1 MKTPVNSDHLAV
13 LRSVLA
19 DTGRVLTFR
28 QPSDMFREHWPLY
41 ITCGLAITLFA
52 GAGRYWNNPRA
63 ELWQQLG
70 LGSVVYVVI
79 LALVLRLLLVPFK
92 PRACSLRNLLL
103 FLLMTSPP
111 GLVFLIP
118 VESFLTLRDAQFAN
132 AWLLG
137 LVAAWRVA
145 LLIWFLRSI
154 ARLSGLAI
162 VIASLAPLI
171 LIAGTLTL
179 LNLEHVVVDFLNG
192 IRPEQYSPNDVSY
205 SILTLLSF
213 LSIFAAPYLLVGYA
227 WAWFRADR
235 MTMTMQPTRRQR

>member
-1 MKTPVNSDHLAV
+1 MKTPGTPDRFAV
-13 LRSVLA
+13 LRRVLT

-28 QPSDMFREHWPLY
+28 QPSDMFLDYWRTYL
-41 ITCGLAITLFA
+41 ICGLGMTLLV
-52 GAGRYWNNPRA
+52 GMGRYWNNPRA

-70 LGSVVYVVI
+70 LGSVVYVVV

-92 PRACSLRNLLL
+92 PRACTLRNLLL
-103 FLLMTSPP
+103 FLLLTAPP

-118 VESFLTLRDAQFAN
+118 VESFLSLRDAQFAN

-137 LVAAWRVA
+137 LVAVWRVA

-162 VIASLAPLI
+162 VMASLAPLI

-179 LNLEHVVVDFLNG
+179 LNLEHVVVDFLSG
-192 IRPEQYSPNDVSY
+192 IRPEQTSPNDLSY
-205 SILTLLSF
+205 SVLSLLSF
-213 LSIFAAPYLLVGYA
+213 ISIFAAPYLLAGYA
-227 WAWFRADR
+227 WAWYRADR
-235 MTMTMQPTRRQR
+235 MTMTVQPTRRQP